1 MRTAIII
8 LFHGSRAEGAG
19 ETPERIATEV
29 GRRGKFGVVTT
40 AFLQHGKPG
49 LMEAVQ
55 ACVRQG
61 AGKIIIVPFFL
72 QLGMHVT
79 ADIPVLMDKVKM
91 QYPDLTIV
99 STNAVGSHP
108 LMAEIV
114 VELAREIEA

>member
-1 MRTAIII
+1 VRTAVII

-29 GRRGKFGVVTT
+29 ERRGKFGVVTT
-40 AFLQHGKPG
+40 AFLQHGKPD
-49 LMEAVQ
+49 LMEAVR
-55 ACVRQG
+55 ACVRQD